1 MPQINT
7 NQTTTVVE
15 ATKLVRLSYLQTIA
29 ALDNQST
36 LNSIAG
42 ATQGSNQS
50 FNSTDP
56 GSPGFLG
63 IGGEGASNVS
73 SSFNDT
79 GWSISRTWLE
89 TWWDKIRWAIG
100 LKEIGIYSFSYA
112 ESSEIVSVPFKSP
125 NNIKKVSLKVDE
137 QIPNNY
143 PSNSRWIHYFIT
155 IDNGNSW
162 HAINPLDK
170 PTAYSDGLGNVVP
183 RILTFTDTVND
194 NNNSK
199 YINTNKPV
207 KEIRFRAVLLKPIG
221 EEFKNTTPIL
231 KSYRLMIYREVV

>member
-79 GWSISRTWLE
+79 GW
-89 TWWDKIRWAIG
+89 AIG
-100 LKEIGIYSFSYA
+100 LKEIGSYSFSYA